1 MSTSKEPKMMSSR
14 LLTMKFMQRS
24 TVKNSSP
31 TSSTGPSTP
40 TSNGPHAKRQRLSSG
55 SYTPTPSSD
64 YVAMQAAL
72 AAEEAKRSEAVE
84 RQAAEAG
91 ETRWVLSFRE
101 DQAARGKVQMR
112 VVQAGFAE
120 IDGEGGEESSE
131 DEGGSGLGGGRMR
144 FGKGKKVQVT
154 NSSADKEESSDSDS
168 DSDPLDSDPDAD
180 PTDALIRSA
189 QARADRK
196 AKKQAAKAEA
206 VKMAETRRRKEVNLN
221 QNKGRQISSG
231 GGLSM
236 ANTARGITCHNCG
249 QEGHMMRDC
258 PQNARRKGV
267 EDRWNANQ
275 DLKILR

>member
-1 MSTSKEPKMMSSR
+1 MSTSKEPKIMSSR

-40 TSNGPHAKRQRLSSG
+40 ISNGPHAKRQRLSSG

-84 RQAAEAG
+84 RQAAEVG
-91 ETRWVLSFRE
+91 ETRWVLSFRD

-120 IDGEGGEESSE
+120 IDGQGDEESS
-131 DEGGSGLGGGRMR
+131 DEESGFGAGGRMR
-144 FGKGKKVQVT
+144 FGKGKKAQVT
-154 NSSADKEESSDSDS
+154 NSSADKEESSDSDEK
-168 DSDPLDSDPDAD
+168 SDPLDSDPDGD

-206 VKMAETRRRKEVNLN
+206 VKMAEARRRKEVNLN
-221 QNKGRQISSG
+221 QNKGRGISSG

-236 ANTARGITCHNCG
+236 ANTARGVTCHGCG

-258 PQNARRKGV
+258 PKNTRRRIP
-267 EDRWNANQ
+267 EERWKANQ